1 MTMVENGGRMIDF
14 KTRRMARGSF
24 GATVLA
30 LMVVLSVAPS
40 GKAQESRTPPPP
52 PTPIPQPTPIAAAEI
67 PARAAEA
74 AEAAREAVAK
84 AAPDARVQDIQQ
96 MFTAEQG
103 NIAELT
109 KETEE
114 LLKTAGPVSMIKET
128 EMSSARTQDRLDRW
142 LAELAARSNDLD
154 STLNDLGDRIALWQ
168 LTSKQAPVGSGGSL
182 PQAVTKQI
190 SDTIETLS
198 DAEERVRNARDATLD
213 LQADIGQQ
221 KTVVEALIASQ
232 QEQISKGTRG
242 VLRIDSPPLWKA
254 FGTEFDPA
262 DAWRQFRSLQQQHWR
277 LLKRY
282 VAEQGT
288 DLAKWVLLIPIFVYL
303 MVALHRKTEI
313 WVQQDKSLTRAERVL
328 SRPVAV
334 AVVVTATLSWVMDP
348 QAPGVWTDTIALVL
362 LVATLRLLPQVL
374 PASLRLMPV
383 LLLVLYL
390 LRWTVAM
397 APDGFLI
404 NRLALLA
411 LAAGGAAICVVLL
424 RVLKSDASGLKERWR
439 RTAVHGTRATL
450 AVFAIGALADLVGSV
465 DFSELVLAGAARA
478 MLAAVALWVVAATL
492 RAVVNVAL
500 LTKRAR
506 IIGIA
511 PDHSETV
518 RTTMF
523 RGIDFISVVVWILV
537 TLGSFLLFDPL
548 KAAVLK
554 AFDWKFAIGDV
565 SIDPGDLLVFGL
577 VIWVAFKIA
586 DFVEFMLN
594 VDFLPKI
601 DLPRGVPETISKLT
615 SYVVI
620 IVGAVVASAAAGFD
634 ISKIT
639 IVVGALGVGIGF
651 GLQNIVNNFVSG
663 LILLFERPIRVGDA
677 VDLDRDGG
685 TVEKIGMR
693 ASIVRTWDGAEI
705 VVPNA
710 DLISND
716 VVNWT
721 LSNDRR
727 RMRIAVGVAYG
738 TDPEKAAELITGV
751 ATANKDVDTHPEPY
765 CLFVDLGDSS
775 LDFELRA
782 WTSSSRYVHVAS
794 DLRFAIVRTLGEAG
808 IEIPFPQRDVHVRN
822 VDAKP
827 KSQAD

>member
-1 MTMVENGGRMIDF
+1 MVEIGGRMIDF
-14 KTRRMARGSF
+14 KTRRIARGSF
-24 GATVLA
+24 GTTALA
-30 LMVVLSVAPS
+30 LMLVLSVAPS
-40 GKAQESRTPPPP
+40 GIAQESKTPPP
-52 PTPIPQPTPIAAAEI
+52 PTPTPQPTPIAAPEI

-74 AEAAREAVAK
+74 AAAAREAVAT

-96 MFTAEQG
+96 QFTTEKDR
-103 NIAELT
+103 ISELSQ
-109 KETEE
+109 ETERQ
-114 LLKTAGPVSMIKET
+114 LKTPGPVSMIKET
-128 EMSSARTQDRLDRW
+128 EMSSERTRDRLDRW
-142 LAELAARSNDLD
+142 LAELATRSTALD
-154 STLNDLGDRIALWQ
+154 GTLDDLGNRIALWQ
-168 LTSKQAPVGSGGSL
+168 LTRRQAPSESGGSL
-182 PQAVTKQI
+182 PEAVTKQI

-198 DAEERVRNARDATLD
+198 DAAKQVRDARDSTLD
-213 LQADIGQQ
+213 IQAEIAQQ
-221 KTVVEALIASQ
+221 KTVVETMIASQ

-262 DAWRQFRSLQQQHWR
+262 DAWREFLSLQRQHWR
-277 LLKRY
+277 LLKGY
-282 VAEQGT
+282 VVEQGA
-288 DLAKWVLLIPIFVYL
+288 DLGKWVFLIPILVYL
-303 MVALHRKTEI
+303 TVAMRRKTEI
-313 WVQQDKSLTRAERVL
+313 WVQQDTSLTRAERVL

-334 AVVVTATLSWVMDP
+334 AVVVTATLSWVIDA
-348 QAPGVWTDTIALVL
+348 QAPRVWTDTIALVL
-362 LVATLRLLPQVL
+362 VVATLRLLPQVL
-374 PASLRLMPV
+374 PPSLKLMPL

-390 LRWTVAM
+390 LRWTVVM
-397 APDGFLI
+397 APGGFLI
-404 NRLALLA
+404 NRLALVA

-424 RVLKSDASGLKERWR
+424 RVLKSDGSGLKERWR
-439 RTAVHGTRATL
+439 RTAIHSGRAAL
-450 AVFAIGALADLVGSV
+450 AVFAIGAVADLVGSV

-478 MLAAVALWVVAATL
+478 MLAAFALWVVAAIL
-492 RAVVNVAL
+492 RAIVRVAL

-523 RGIDFISVVVWILV
+523 RAIDFISVVVWILV
-537 TLGSFLLFDPL
+537 TLRSLFLFDPL
-548 KAAVLK
+548 KAAVLR

-565 SIDPGDLLVFGL
+565 SIDPGDLLVFGF
-577 VIWVAFKIA
+577 VIWVALKIGA
-586 DFVEFMLN
+586 FVEFMLN

-620 IVGAVVASAAAGFD
+620 VVGAVVASAAAGFD

-663 LILLFERPIRVGDA
+663 LILLFERPIRVGDT
-677 VDLDRDGG
+677 VDLDSDGG

-705 VVPNA
+705 IVPNA

-727 RMRIAVGVAYG
+727 RMRIEVGVAYG

-782 WTSSSRYVHVAS
+782 WTSSSRYIHVAS
-794 DLRFAIVRTLGEAG
+794 DLRFAIVRTLEEAG

-827 KSQAD
+827 ESQAD

>member
-1 MTMVENGGRMIDF
+1 MHDVATNQ
-14 KTRRMARGSF
+14 TSRRFLGITGF
-24 GATVLA
+24 A
-30 LMVVLSVAPS
+30 LLLVLSAAAL
-40 GKAQESRTPPPP
+40 GTAQESGKLSS
-52 PTPIPQPTPIAAAEI
+52 PTPTPTPQPTPIAAPEI

-74 AEAAREAVAK
+74 AEAARDAVAK
-84 AAPDARVQDIQQ
+84 AAPDAKVQDIQQ
-96 MFTAEQG
+96 KFTTEKDRI
-103 NIAELT
+103 NELGQ
-109 KETEE
+109 ETERQ
-114 LLKTAGPVSMIKET
+114 LKTPGPVSMIKET
-128 EMSSARTQDRLDRW
+128 EMSSERTRDQLDRW
-142 LAELAARSNDLD
+142 LAELAARSTALD
-154 STLNDLGDRIALWQ
+154 GTLDDLGDRIALWQ
-168 LTSKQAPVGSGGSL
+168 LTRRQAPGESGGSL
-182 PQAVTKQI
+182 PEAVTKQI
-190 SDTIETLS
+190 SDTIKTLS
-198 DAEERVRNARDATLD
+198 DAEEQVRDARDSTLD
-213 LQADIGQQ
+213 LEAVIAQQ
-221 KTVVEALIASQ
+221 KTVVETMIASQ

-262 DAWRQFRSLQQQHWR
+262 DAWRQFLSLQQQHWR

-282 VAEQGT
+282 VVEQGA
-288 DLAKWVLLIPIFVYL
+288 DLGMWVLLIPFLVYL
-303 MVALHRKTEI
+303 TVAMHRKTEI

-334 AVVVTATLSWVMDP
+334 AIVVTATLSWVVDA
-348 QAPGVWTDTIALVL
+348 QAPGVWTDTVALVL
-362 LVATLRLLPQVL
+362 VVAILRLLPQVL
-374 PASLRLMPV
+374 PASLKLMPL
-383 LLLVLYL
+383 LLLVLYF
-390 LRWTVAM
+390 LRWTVVM
-397 APDGFLI
+397 APEGFLI
-404 NRLALLA
+404 NRLALIA

-424 RVLKSDASGLKERWR
+424 RVLKSDGSGLKERWR
-439 RTAVHGTRATL
+439 RTAVHGGRAAL
-450 AVFAIGALADLVGSV
+450 AVFVIGAMADLVGSV

-492 RAVVNVAL
+492 RAIVRVAL

-523 RGIDFISVVVWILV
+523 RGIDFIAVVVWIVV
-537 TLGSFLLFDPL
+537 TLRSLLLLDPL
-548 KAAVLK
+548 KAAVLE

-565 SIDPGDLLVFGL
+565 SIDPGDLLVFGF
-577 VIWVAFKIA
+577 VIWVALKIA
-586 DFVEFMLN
+586 AFVEFMLN
-594 VDFLPKI
+594 VDFLTKI

-620 IVGAVVASAAAGFD
+620 VVGAVVASAAAGFD

-663 LILLFERPIRVGDA
+663 LILLFERPIRLGDT
-677 VDLDRDGG
+677 VDLDSDGG

-705 VVPNA
+705 IVPNA

-727 RMRIAVGVAYG
+727 RMRIEVGVAYG
-738 TDPEKAAELITGV
+738 TDPEKAAELITSV

-782 WTSSSRYVHVAS
+782 WTSSSRYIHVAS
-794 DLRFAIVRTLGEAG
+794 DLRFAIVRTLEEAG

-822 VDAKP
+822 VVAKP
-827 KSQAD
+827 ESQAD